1 VFTAG
6 AAALDIVFAV
16 GLLLAA
22 NASGAFDGGG
32 SDAGAIVDL
41 VLGAVFLALGV
52 RAVFSRESPETQ
64 ASQRERIER
73 AAAGGLRGMLVT
85 GVAAQVI
92 NIDALTVFTGAIK
105 EVAEADVSTVQAAV
119 ALAIALA
126 VMLTPYYLP
135 AVLYALSPQRSGRVL
150 GRMSD
155 WLLDHSRALEIVVG
169 IGFGAV
175 FLAKGIA
182 GL

>member
-1 VFTAG
+1 
-6 AAALDIVFAV
+6 
-16 GLLLAA
+16 
-22 NASGAFDGGG
+22 
-32 SDAGAIVDL
+32 
-41 VLGAVFLALGV
+41 
-52 RAVFSRESPETQ
+52 
-64 ASQRERIER
+64 
-73 AAAGGLRGMLVT
+73 
-85 GVAAQVI
+85 
-92 NIDALTVFTGAIK
+92 
-105 EVAEADVSTVQAAV
+105 V

-182 GL
+182 SV